1 MHPSTTHTMTH
12 PRLSGAKILIV
23 DDDEDILSSINLA
36 MRAEGAL
43 TMTST
48 DGSDAIA
55 VCHSHKP
62 EVVILDMMLPRAS
75 GFLVLEKIKQGPD
88 APIVV
93 MITAN
98 QGKRHMEY
106 AKGMGIDAYLY
117 KPVALSRLV
126 TTIAELIARG
136 APAVEAEPEPSGE
149 PAEKPE
155 AAPSKAKR
163 KPRSK

>member
-1 MHPSTTHTMTH
+1 MSQ
-12 PRLSGAKILIV
+12 RLEGAKILIV

-36 MRAEGAL
+36 MRAEGAE
-43 TMTST
+43 TMTSK

-55 VCHSHKP
+55 ACLTHKP

-75 GFLVLEKIKQGPD
+75 GFLVLEKIKHSDD

-98 QGKRHMEY
+98 QGRRHQAY
-106 AKGMGIDAYLY
+106 AESMGIDAYLI

-126 TTIAELIARG
+126 NTIATLIETELEPNG
-136 APAVEAEPEPSGE
+136 EAELEEPEP
-149 PAEKPE
+149 
-155 AAPSKAKR
+155 AAKKKTSKAKR
-163 KPRSK
+163 KPKG

>member
-1 MHPSTTHTMTH
+1 MTE
-12 PRLSGAKILIV
+12 PRLAGVKILIV
-23 DDDEDILSSINLA
+23 DDDEDILNSIDLA

-55 VCHSHKP
+55 VCQSKKP

-75 GFLVLEKIKQGPD
+75 GFLVLEKIKHAPD
-88 APIVV
+88 SPIVV

-98 QGKRHMEY
+98 QGKRHQEY
-106 AKGMGIDAYLY
+106 AEAMGIDAYLI

-126 TTIAELIARG
+126 NTIATLIEQEDEPEENG
-136 APAVEAEPEPSGE
+136 EAEPEK
-149 PAEKPE
+149 PAVKKKK
-155 AAPSKAKR
+155 KATR
-163 KPRSK
+163 KPRGK

>member
-1 MHPSTTHTMTH
+1 MTS
-12 PRLSGAKILIV
+12 PRLPGAKILIV
-23 DDDEDILSSINLA
+23 DDDEDILSSIELA

-43 TMTST
+43 TMTSR
-48 DGSDAIA
+48 DGSDAISA
-55 VCHSHKP
+55 CQNHKP

-98 QGKRHMEY
+98 QGRRHQAY
-106 AKGMGIDAYLY
+106 AEAMGIDAYFI

-126 TTIAELIARG
+126 HTVATLREKT
-136 APAVEAEPEPSGE
+136 AEPEAESTSPP
-149 PAEKPE
+149 PAEDGAASAAKP
-155 AAPSKAKR
+155 KR